1 MEHPR
6 QVHGERCVEES
17 ILDFE
22 EFAQPLAEEQQKIQA
37 SRCMMC
43 GVAFCQFGDSFGRAR
58 TSGCPLHNLIPE
70 WNDLV
75 YRGLWD
81 QAAQRMRLTNPFP
94 EFTGRVCP
102 ALCEAACN
110 LASVD
115 EATAIRDNERAI
127 SDHEWAAGGPAPLK
141 PAAADAPRVAV
152 IGSGPCGLGAAWGLA
167 EKGIAVTV
175 FERND
180 RVGGLLMYGI
190 PNMKLPKDV
199 VVRRVA
205 QLEASGIVFETGVD
219 ATDPA
224 VVERLR
230 SDFDAVIVA
239 TGASDA
245 RGLAAPGSDAQ
256 GVAYAVDYLTS
267 STRSVLEG
275 GKPLIDA
282 EGLDVVVIG
291 GGDTGTDCLAT
302 AIRQG
307 ARSVRQL
314 EYNPAPPEQRL
325 ASNPWPEWP
334 IEKKTDYGQREAIE
348 HFGEEPRSWSTDT
361 IEVLKEDGAAA
372 GLRVVTL
379 DWSAGAPR
387 RLMETERVLPAQLVL
402 IACGFNGPDRAIY
415 EALSCH
421 TCEGP
426 RVRPLVEGDTH
437 RVVCDEDL
445 PVYAAGDAR
454 IGSTLVVTSLA
465 DGLACAREVAAD
477 LA

>member
-199 VVRRVA
+199 VARRVA

-239 TGASDA
+239 TGAADA

-256 GVAYAVDYLTS
+256 GVVYSVDYLTS

>member
-22 EFAQPLAEEQQKIQA
+22 EFAQPLTEEQQKIQA

-199 VVRRVA
+199 VARRVA

-256 GVAYAVDYLTS
+256 GVVYAVDYLTS

-325 ASNPWPEWP
+325 VSNPWPEWP